1 MKQILNKKAS
11 YNYNLLEKF
20 EAGIVLSGNEIKEL
34 RNGRVSLNDSYVV
47 IREGEAYLINA
58 HISLYSKGTLVD
70 PDTRRSR
77 KLLLKKKEIEYLA
90 GKLAGSNLTLVP
102 TRLYFRR
109 GFAKIEIALAVGKKK
124 YDKREAIKRKEA
136 EKEAQKLLRSEKLAY
151 QKTDSRKQ

>member
-34 RNGRVSLNDSYVV
+34 RNGRVSLNDAYVV

-58 HISLYSKGTLVD
+58 HISLYEKGTSIAS
-70 PDTRRSR
+70 DTRRSR

-124 YDKREAIKRKEA
+124 YDKREAIKRREA

>member
-58 HISLYSKGTLVD
+58 HISLYEKGTSIAS
-70 PDTRRSR
+70 DTRRSR

-109 GFAKIEIALAVGKKK
+109 GFAKIELALAQGKKK
-124 YDKREAIKRKEA
+124 YDKREAIKRREA

>member
-58 HISLYSKGTLVD
+58 HISLYSKGTTVT

-109 GFAKIEIALAVGKKK
+109 GFAKIELALAQGKKK

-136 EKEAQKLLRSEKLAY
+136 DKEAQKLLRSEKLKY
-151 QKTDSRKQ
+151 QKQDND

>member
-34 RNGRVSLNDSYVV
+34 RNGRVSLNDAYVV

-58 HISLYSKGTLVD
+58 HISLYEKGTSIAS
-70 PDTRRSR
+70 DTRRSR

-109 GFAKIEIALAVGKKK
+109 GFAKIELALAQGKKK
-124 YDKREAIKRKEA
+124 YDKREAIKRREA